1 MLLGVISLY
10 LIQDIILRAFGR
22 WIGWIFVFL
31 ISGLSSFGIYIGRFV
46 RLNSW
51 DILQDPTETA
61 MEILGIVI
69 DPSMRLAAFTIL
81 YTFFFLFV
89 FLLLYSFSHMLQEQT
104 SRAQSTPEQLA
115 STQPT
120 LIK

>member
-1 MLLGVISLY
+1 
-10 LIQDIILRAFGR
+10 
-22 WIGWIFVFL
+22 
-31 ISGLSSFGIYIGRFV
+31 V

-51 DILQDPTETA
+51 DILQSPAETT
-61 MEILGIVI
+61 MEILGLVI

-81 YTFFFLFV
+81 YTIFFLFV
-89 FLLLYSFSHMLQEQT
+89 FVLLYSFSHMLQEQA